1 MKLLEINPRFIED
14 YIEELIKIEDY
25 VPVSFKSYGAQDKRV
40 EFLNSKNLLQTIM
53 EMHELVRQKCNH
65 AEDSVKAYN
74 SVLIEWLNCH
84 PEFEGILTKE
94 SFIKY
99 QNMKNNSELID
110 FIDLLYDIELPSEK
124 VNGVFDK
131 FEGIDEYISIKD
143 DSNIKYPDFNM
154 KKKFLD
160 EYSNTLLGD
169 YLAYLV

>member
-1 MKLLEINPRFIED
+1 MKIFQLDTEFILDNINSFIK
-14 YIEELIKIEDY
+14 LEDY
-25 VPVSFKSYGAQDKRV
+25 VPFDFSVYGFQSDRD
-40 EFLNSKNLLQTIM
+40 EFLESKDLLKTMREMDVLLNKKCKHSQHPILAHDSIM
-53 EMHELVRQKCNH
+53 
-65 AEDSVKAYN
+65 
-74 SVLIEWLNCH
+74 IEWLNCH